1 MWPFRSWEFKIC
13 YISRINWWTELIFLP
28 ADTNSGKQSYFNNF
42 WLVAFKTGRGLLD
55 NGTLRMKWLIELIFD
70 TLIKWVWLC
79 RWYDFKICWIS
90 KIFKIWWNWL
100 MSWFCAADTKSWHLK
115 VTLIILGDETL
126 KSAVPQWIA
135 KLSWFFP
142 CW

>member
-1 MWPFRSWEFKIC
+1 MNGVDSFACWYKFRK
-13 YISRINWWTELIFLP
+13 TE
-28 ADTNSGKQSYFNNF
+28 SYFNNF
-42 WLVAFKTGRGLLD
+42 WLGAFKTGRGLLG
-55 NGTLRMKWLIELIFD
+55 NETLRMKWLIELIFD

-115 VTLIILGDETL
+115 VTLIILGDGTL
-126 KSAVPQWIA
+126 KSTVSQWID
-135 KLSWFFP
+135 KLSWFFFHADSDAINF
-142 CW
+142 CLGR